1 MHQPFLGKSIVG
13 LALRFG
19 PIALPRSLYGLCPS
33 KHRGIRGICML
44 LLAVHL
50 ASEVFKLRLHLL
62 HLEHELL
69 LLGSDWGL
77 LLCCRGGIIHRLWMV
92 PLCLRVWRSPL
103 SWLIPNTRR
112 RLLRLLRLSV
122 LLMFRCD
129 VQNQSHLFIF
139 VQVVFAQRVPDG
151 ACSTA
156 GDGDVRAV

>member
-1 MHQPFLGKSIVG
+1 M
-13 LALRFG
+13 
-19 PIALPRSLYGLCPS
+19 LPGR
-33 KHRGIRGICML
+33 HTR
-44 LLAVHL
+44 AVDG
-50 ASEVFKLRLHLL
+50 ASV
-62 HLEHELL
+62 LE
-69 LLGSDWGL
+69 G
-77 LLCCRGGIIHRLWMV
+77 V
-92 PLCLRVWRSPL
+92 AVPL